1 MIRLTTLILFI
12 CLFAFS
18 CSQEPVVSQESS
30 GEEQEQVEV
39 FNFEQVRD
47 DGKVYSSDD
56 FFNAGFN
63 EYKEY
68 NVSKLTDA
76 TEAWYGYWGPDE
88 DSEKYYEL
96 RFYPDHATAVSTGTA
111 FAEDDTG
118 EDAKLGRQETMWR
131 VGLADRKVNSSCE
144 YSHGKV
150 GTGSSR
156 CGKKEYKYPEYVI
169 FSNLIMLCG
178 GADVEDAVKNCEALF
193 NTLNN
198 VN

>member
-68 NVSKLTDA
+68 NVSKLTVIVK
-76 TEAWYGYWGPDE
+76 Y
-88 DSEKYYEL
+88 SSIEKL
-96 RFYPDHATAVSTGTA
+96 RFVLFFLDKY
-111 FAEDDTG
+111 
-118 EDAKLGRQETMWR
+118 L
-131 VGLADRKVNSSCE
+131 
-144 YSHGKV
+144 
-150 GTGSSR
+150 
-156 CGKKEYKYPEYVI
+156 KKE
-169 FSNLIMLCG
+169 
-178 GADVEDAVKNCEALF
+178 
-193 NTLNN
+193 
-198 VN
+198 

>member
-18 CSQEPVVSQESS
+18 CSQEPVVTQESS

-39 FNFEQVRD
+39 FDFEQVRD
-47 DGKVYSSDD
+47 DGKVYSSAD

-76 TEAWYGYWGPDE
+76 TEAWYGYWGQDE

-96 RFYPDHATAVSTGTA
+96 RFYPDHATAVSVGTA

-118 EDAKLGRQETMWR
+118 ADAKLGRQETMWR
-131 VGLADRKVNSSCE
+131 VGLADRKVNLLKT
-144 YSHGKV
+144 SHGTYDERNATV
-150 GTGSSR
+150 DAAGP
-156 CGKKEYKYPEYVI
+156 KYAEFII
-169 FSNLIMLCG
+169 FSNVVIMCEGTNIKESINRCNSLVSLI
-178 GADVEDAVKNCEALF
+178 E
-193 NTLNN
+193 
-198 VN
+198 

>member
-18 CSQEPVVSQESS
+18 CSQEPVVTQESS

-39 FNFEQVRD
+39 FDFEQVRD
-47 DGKVYSSDD
+47 DGKVYSSAD

-76 TEAWYGYWGPDE
+76 TEAWYGYWGQDE

-96 RFYPDHATAVSTGTA
+96 RFYPDHATAVSVGTA

-118 EDAKLGRQETMWR
+118 ADAKLGRQETMWR
-131 VGLADRKVNSSCE
+131 VGLADRKVNLLKT
-144 YSHGKV
+144 SHGTYDERNATV
-150 GTGSSR
+150 DAAGP
-156 CGKKEYKYPEYVI
+156 KYAEFII
-169 FSNLIMLCG
+169 FSNVVIMCEGTNINESINRCNSLVSLI
-178 GADVEDAVKNCEALF
+178 E
-193 NTLNN
+193 
-198 VN
+198 

>member
-1 MIRLTTLILFI
+1 MVRLTTLILFI

-131 VGLADRKVNSSCE
+131 VGFTDRKIDASCGMGGL
-144 YSHGKV
+144 SVKSG
-150 GTGSSR
+150 
-156 CGKKEYKYPEYVI
+156 CGERIYKYPEYVI

-178 GADVEDAVKNCEALF
+178 GADVKDAIKNCEALF

>member
-131 VGLADRKVNSSCE
+131 VGLADRKVNLLKT
-144 YSHGKV
+144 SHGTYDERNATV
-150 GTGSSR
+150 DAAGP
-156 CGKKEYKYPEYVI
+156 KYAEFII
-169 FSNLIMLCG
+169 FSNVVIMCEGTNINESINRCNSLVSLI
-178 GADVEDAVKNCEALF
+178 E
-193 NTLNN
+193 
-198 VN
+198 